1 MLRCKKDKQK
11 KKKRSDLRE
20 KRCRRRGGKKKN
32 HTNHCSLYSWDGAMC
47 IKPKSI
53 NKTLKSPLFHFKGN
67 GCCNHKDLFFLFLF
81 LSSLSLRISL
91 LLHWRPT
98 CVCVWSDSVESTR
111 HVDTTDGSGGEVC
124 VWSCCW
130 GLHSILTRFHFFW
143 KDETWFD
150 VYIIFLLHLFF
161 CFFLNISSVIVSNV
175 PTNSRWDYT
184 YYIISRGLQII

>member
-11 KKKRSDLRE
+11 KKREATSE
-20 KRCRRRGGKKKN
+20 KRDADEGGEKKKN

-111 HVDTTDGSGGEVC
+111 HVDMTDGSEARC
-124 VWSCCW
+124 A
-130 GLHSILTRFHFFW
+130 
-143 KDETWFD
+143 FD
-150 VYIIFLLHLFF
+150 PAAEAYIVY
-161 CFFLNISSVIVSNV
+161 
-175 PTNSRWDYT
+175 
-184 YYIISRGLQII
+184 